1 MFEFFTKSSS
11 LIKYFIAF
19 IFVTIIE
26 IILLVSVSVIPRQA
40 IQDNMLESAYYLCED
55 SVFFYANSKDMS
67 SKIDRYADSILLN
80 ITYHLDSQNP
90 LSSAMSS
97 SYYFNITENENEN
110 LLYTVTNQ
118 TEPTL
123 KYSRYWHGSIVFVR
137 PLLMLFNIKQIYLLN
152 SVLIICLALVLLFN
166 MYKIYG
172 IASTICAAIGFAS
185 ISIWYVPMSLEY
197 TWTILLMLVTSI
209 LCILL
214 LKKGQTDFILFFF
227 ITGSTTA
234 YIDFLTTETLTL
246 LIPMS
251 LIILYH
257 RDELTTFKKE
267 SVICIKQASAWC
279 IGYGATWLSKWTLAS
294 IILQSNEFTTA
305 LSQASYRA
313 SDTSDSLSGMQLRLS
328 AEFKNIAMLFPF
340 SLTKDNAAMLCALFF
355 TIIIVIIYLIR
366 KSKYV
371 MNKLLLIIAIV
382 PYIRYFIL
390 SNHSYMHHFFT
401 FRAQFATVFCLLLIL
416 VYGSDKQLISK
427 ELKKLHRKK

>member
-1 MFEFFTKSSS
+1 M
-11 LIKYFIAF
+11 
-19 IFVTIIE
+19 
-26 IILLVSVSVIPRQA
+26 
-40 IQDNMLESAYYLCED
+40 
-55 SVFFYANSKDMS
+55 
-67 SKIDRYADSILLN
+67 
-80 ITYHLDSQNP
+80 
-90 LSSAMSS
+90 
-97 SYYFNITENENEN
+97 
-110 LLYTVTNQ
+110 
-118 TEPTL
+118 
-123 KYSRYWHGSIVFVR
+123 
-137 PLLMLFNIKQIYLLN
+137 
-152 SVLIICLALVLLFN
+152 ICLALVLLFN

-214 LKKGQTDFILFFF
+214 LKKGQTNFILFFL

-328 AEFKNIAMLFPF
+328 AEFNNIAMLFPF